1 MVMTRYAPYTLGAV
15 SCCPPRVWRSLALL
29 ALLALVAQLLVANVS
44 AQVVADIDAPIGRFV
59 FDVQGS
65 MASFGENA
73 DLALSRGFAPSA
85 QPSRGL
91 GIGAGAHAYLLHW
104 RKITF
109 GLGVSVITSAGEKS
123 PGDDAP
129 DPDAAPLR
137 TRFTAVAPQLSFN
150 FGGRDGWSY
159 VSYGVGTSRLSLFAV
174 DDDHPSQRRTST
186 VNYGGGARW
195 FVNRHLALSLDLRF
209 YNARPLE
216 PTETEPG
223 SPRTTIMALSIG
235 AAFK

>member
-15 SCCPPRVWRSLALL
+15 SCRPPRVWRSLALL
-29 ALLALVAQLLVANVS
+29 ALVAQLLVSNVS
-44 AQVVADIDAPIGRFV
+44 AQVVADIDASIGRLV

-73 DLALSRGFAPSA
+73 DLALSRGFSPSA
-85 QPSRGL
+85 QPGRGL
-91 GIGAGAHAYLLHW
+91 GIGAGAHAYLLRW
-104 RKITF
+104 RRITF

-159 VSYGVGTSRLSLFAV
+159 VSGGVGTSRLSLFAAN
-174 DDDHPSQRRTST
+174 DDPPSQRRTST

-195 FVNRHLALSLDLRF
+195 FVNRHVALSLDLRF
-209 YNARPLE
+209 YKTRPLDA
-216 PTETEPG
+216 TETEPA
-223 SPRTTIMALSIG
+223 SPTRATIMALSIG